1 MISLLLKCNYLTN
14 NCCAVYMLSSYPR
27 SLCTKFSE
35 IQVFEFSMVLTAC
48 VGSGLHI
55 HLTCK

>member
-48 VGSGLHI
+48 VVVY
-55 HLTCK
+55 TFT